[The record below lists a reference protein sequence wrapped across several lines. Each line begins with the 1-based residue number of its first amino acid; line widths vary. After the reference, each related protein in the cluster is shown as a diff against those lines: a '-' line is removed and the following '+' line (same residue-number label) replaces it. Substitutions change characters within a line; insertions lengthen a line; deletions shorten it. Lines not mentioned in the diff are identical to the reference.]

1 VREPLGAQATRR
13 QRPVG
18 IRTRSRHAAAARLA
32 ANRRYLEF
40 LSTID
45 DSSSGNGKL
54 KKVSQTV
61 RCEGRSYPGFNFF
74 DEGDQVLFEAIGRG
88 EFNISGL
95 QNKTLQ
101 CHLPEK
107 TSAQVS
113 RLLKRLRLHRL
124 VKKVGKSYK
133 YYLTPFGKQVISA
146 GLKLKEL
153 FLIPQLAL
161 NPAR

>member
-1 VREPLGAQATRR
+1 
-13 QRPVG
+13 
-18 IRTRSRHAAAARLA
+18 
-32 ANRRYLEF
+32 
-40 LSTID
+40 
-45 DSSSGNGKL
+45 
-54 KKVSQTV
+54 
-61 RCEGRSYPGFNFF
+61 
-74 DEGDQVLFEAIGRG
+74 
-88 EFNISGL
+88 L
-95 QNKTLQ
+95 QNKTLR